1 MPQSL
6 SQTHRISIHAP
17 AKGATHHA
25 FRDLKLK
32 RISIHAPAK
41 GATILRT
48 KDPLCVEFQS
58 TLPRRERHIIFVSCP
73 SSLHFNSRSREG
85 SDGIQQHVTLTRSI
99 ISIHAPA
106 KGATRIFTTSW
117 KRATFQFT
125 LPRRERR
132 VLCCQRRWESYF
144 NSRSREGSDRFFLY
158 SLLQLPRFQFTL
170 PRRERPNDKI

>member
-6 SQTHRISIHAP
+6 SQTH
-17 AKGATHHA
+17 
-25 FRDLKLK
+25 

-106 KGATRIFTTSW
+106 KGATGSSFTACCSCPDFNSRSREGSDHLFPHRIYTYTQ
-117 KRATFQFT
+117 FQFT
-125 LPRRERR
+125 LPRRERQWSTALDGC
-132 VLCCQRRWESYF
+132 V
-144 NSRSREGSDRFFLY
+144 
-158 SLLQLPRFQFTL
+158 
-170 PRRERPNDKI
+170 